1 MVDQQFIFIVQTNF
15 LLFSYITVGFC
26 YEEKVFLF
34 TIQLHAAS

>member
-1 MVDQQFIFIVQTNF
+1 MVDQQFIIVQSYF

-34 TIQLHAAS
+34 KIQLHAAS